1 MMFSLTADRQRS
13 RANRRQ
19 MGARIDRGE
28 MATECGGNSCP
39 HESDAALEGLRK
51 IREALRREYQLSDEE
66 LKPISE
72 LIAELDPSH

>member
-1 MMFSLTADRQRS
+1 ML
-13 RANRRQ
+13 
-19 MGARIDRGE
+19 GE
-28 MATECGGNSCP
+28 EQVT
-39 HESDAALEGLRK
+39 HEAALEGLRK

>member
-1 MMFSLTADRQRS
+1 MTAEKWRPN
-13 RANRRQ
+13 AAEIAAHTKA
-19 MGARIDRGE
+19 MLGE
-28 MATECGGNSCP
+28 EQVT
-39 HESDAALEGLRK
+39 HEAALEGLRK